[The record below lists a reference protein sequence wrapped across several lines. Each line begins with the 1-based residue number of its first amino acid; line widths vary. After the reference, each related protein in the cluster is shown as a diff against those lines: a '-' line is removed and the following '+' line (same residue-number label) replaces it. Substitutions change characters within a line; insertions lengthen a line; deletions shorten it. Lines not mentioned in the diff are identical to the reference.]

1 MNKKEQ
7 LAAALKAERD
17 RLPAVNGF
25 GEENDLEG
33 IDLAIRY
40 LLTGE
45 YNESD
50 VDKHDALYEVVENF
64 DETYEC
70 YCE

>member
-1 MNKKEQ
+1 MTKKEQ
-7 LAAALKAERD
+7 LAASMIAERD
-17 RLPAVNGF
+17 RLPDVNEF
-25 GEENDLEG
+25 GEKTDFEG

-40 LLTGE
+40 LYTGE
-45 YNESD
+45 YNKSD
-50 VDKHDALYEVVENF
+50 VDKHDVLYEVVENF